1 MAGFMKSLKRVFT
14 SESLRRTD
22 IRIDDGD
29 VRLTM
34 RLKRDRLTHER
45 FVVLGLVASMNYKH
59 AELNE
64 DEFQQ
69 FLEAAKALQK
79 DMHLRDAVPPLKS

>member
-14 SESLRRTD
+14 SELLKKAD

-45 FVVLGLVASMNYKH
+45 YVVLGLVASMNYKH
-59 AELNE
+59 AELNT
-64 DEFQQ
+64 DEFQK
-69 FLEAAKALQK
+69 FLEAAKALQM
-79 DMHLRDAVPPLKS
+79 DMHIHDALPPLRN

>member
-1 MAGFMKSLKRVFT
+1 
-14 SESLRRTD
+14 
-22 IRIDDGD
+22 
-29 VRLTM
+29 M

-79 DMHLRDAVPPLKS
+79 DMHLRDATPPLKS

>member
-14 SESLRRTD
+14 SESLKRTD

-79 DMHLRDAVPPLKS
+79 DMHLREAVPPLKS